1 MATSETGAL
10 MKDGAFKV
18 DSPFQPA
25 GDQPKAIDG
34 LVDGIHSG
42 LAHQTLLGVTGS
54 GKTFTIANVIQQVQ
68 RPTIIMAH
76 NKTLAAQLGIK
87 MIVFSG
93 GLYKGL
99 REVMAEADII
109 LSSIPPTDEG
119 DPVMRFIGDDFMAL
133 APKVSWAGYL
143 SATSVYGDRGGKWA
157 FEDELLHP
165 VTQRGWNRQRA
176 EIAWLDSGA
185 PVHVFRLA
193 GIYGPEISGLSRHP
207 FGRLRSGKG
216 RSVIKPGHVVNR
228 IYVTDIASAIMAST
242 LRPNPVYIYNLADN
256 EPSPPQDVIDYA
268 AELIGAEPPPR
279 YDWVTADISNMARSF
294 YTANKR
300 ISNARAKQDL
310 GWEPEFP
317 NYRAGLRAIAGQEE
331 KTS

>member
-1 MATSETGAL
+1 M
-10 MKDGAFKV
+10 
-18 DSPFQPA
+18 
-25 GDQPKAIDG
+25 
-34 LVDGIHSG
+34 SG
-42 LAHQTLLGVTGS
+42 TVKKQTES
-54 GKTFTIANVIQQVQ
+54 SRGKTALLFGVGYTARAMIA
-68 RPTIIMAH
+68 RLKARGYDIIGTSRSAEKA
-76 NKTLAAQLGIK
+76 KTLAAQLGIG
-87 MIVFSG
+87 MVVFDG
-93 GLYKGL
+93 TLTAGLHKVL
-99 REVMAEADII
+99 RRADLV
-109 LSSIPPTDEG
+109 LSSIPPNADG
-119 DPVMRFIGDDFMAL
+119 DPVIRAMGGDFKTF
-133 APKVSWAGYL
+133 APRARWAGYL
-143 SATSVYGDRGGKWA
+143 SATSVYGDRGGQWV
-157 FEDELLHP
+157 FEDELLKP
-165 VTQRGWNRQRA
+165 VTQRGWNRLRA
-176 EIAWLDSGA
+176 EMAWLESGA
-185 PVHVFRLA
+185 PVHIFRLA
-193 GIYGPEISGLSRHP
+193 GIYGPEIGGLSRHP
-207 FGRLRSGKG
+207 FGRLRAGKA
-216 RSVIKPGHVVNR
+216 RAVIKPGHVVNR